1 MCIEVSRCKRGASW
15 GRLLLAKGTYRL
27 LAQPKGRA
35 YSSYFVAG
43 AKDLRGRGN
52 GSTGYGQG
60 HKTMGCFM
68 PLKKRFEKIVL
79 KVQRQYQLQV
89 KTYASIYY
97 LLLCICQYS

>member
-43 AKDLRGRGN
+43 AKDLRGLD
-52 GSTGYGQG
+52 
-60 HKTMGCFM
+60 KWF
-68 PLKKRFEKIVL
+68 
-79 KVQRQYQLQV
+79 
-89 KTYASIYY
+89 
-97 LLLCICQYS
+97 